1 MAELSMSESI
11 LFWYGM
17 LVLLK
22 TLLCYAHIDIVMGVL
37 DRYHGKRHHAL
48 RIFSVLVVV
57 PCLIAVTLP
66 KKLGSERLSFF
77 VVYSRFKVIR
87 DMISAM

>member
-22 TLLCYAHIDIVMGVL
+22 TLLCYAHIDIVMAVF
-37 DRYHGKRHHAL
+37 DRYHGKKHHAL
-48 RIFSVLVVV
+48 RIFSCLVVI

-66 KKLGSERLSFF
+66 KRICVERLSFF
-77 VVYSRFKVIR
+77 FVYSKFRVMR
-87 DMISAM
+87 DMISAL